1 MLNKRVVVAI
11 AALGSLAVPSVSA
24 ISPVAQAQEIAPV
37 VADDASKQVIVD
49 QPRVGDAKITGKVLF
64 ADGQNTQSVT
74 VFFPQRQH
82 LEQVQVTREGTAGT
96 DLVAFEYT
104 VPTLRPLQE
113 GETVTVGIAGK
124 TNTFQT
130 VTVQKALTPETSP
143 APVPDPG
150 NEQKPEV
157 EQPTPQPQDKEQQ
170 PEGGNKQGENQQS
183 PMPEAEKKPEGEA
196 KPEGEQPEGEAKP
209 EGEQQVPNP
218 ETEKKPE
225 ADEQKPA
232 GDAEDMKPG
241 DKDKQPR
248 DKEQQPEKPEK
259 PGQSENKPADP
270 KTPEN
275 EGMKPGENKPEA
287 QKPSEEKKPEA
298 PKTPEKKPEAPKS
311 PEMKPES
318 PKLPG
323 EGDKKPEI
331 DKGALQGSSNIGDF
345 FKTLAAIGGVV
356 GVVSG
361 VVKLLTQGFSGP
373 HFLQPLR
380 GFLAQ
385 FNIKI

>member
-11 AALGSLAVPSVSA
+11 AALGSLAIPSVST
-24 ISPVAQAQEIAPV
+24 ISPVAHAQEIAPV

-49 QPRVGDAKITGKVLF
+49 QPRVGDAKITGKVLLE
-64 ADGQNTQSVT
+64 DGRNTQSVT
-74 VFFPQRQH
+74 VLFPQRLH
-82 LEQVQVTREGTAGT
+82 SEQVQVTREGTAGT

-124 TNTFQT
+124 TNTFRT
-130 VTVQKALTPETSP
+130 VTVQKALTPETNP
-143 APVPDPG
+143 APVPDSG
-150 NEQKPEV
+150 NEHKPEV
-157 EQPTPQPQDKEQQ
+157 EQPAPQPQDKEQQ
-170 PEGGNKQGENQQS
+170 PEGGNKPGEGQQS
-183 PMPEAEKKPEGEA
+183 PMPEDGKK
-196 KPEGEQPEGEAKP
+196 PEGEAKP

-232 GDAEDMKPG
+232 GDAEDTKPG
-241 DKDKQPR
+241 DKDKQPGG
-248 DKEQQPEKPEK
+248 KEQQPEKP
-259 PGQSENKPADP
+259 GMSENKPADP

-275 EGMKPGENKPEA
+275 EGMKPGENQPED

-298 PKTPEKKPEAPKS
+298 PKAPEKKPEAPK
-311 PEMKPES
+311 
-318 PKLPG
+318 LPG
-323 EGDKKPEI
+323 EGGKKPEI

-345 FKTLAAIGGVV
+345 FKTLAAVGGVV

-361 VVKLLTQGFSGP
+361 VVKLFTQGFSDA

>member
-49 QPRVGDAKITGKVLF
+49 QPRVGDAKITGKVLLE
-64 ADGQNTQSVT
+64 DGQNTQSVT
-74 VFFPQRQH
+74 VLFPQRLH
-82 LEQVQVTREGTAGT
+82 SEQVQVTRQGTAGT

-130 VTVQKALTPETSP
+130 VTVQKALTPETNP

-157 EQPTPQPQDKEQQ
+157 EQPAPQPQDKEQQ
-170 PEGGNKQGENQQS
+170 PEGGNKPGEGQQS
-183 PMPEAEKKPEGEA
+183 PMPEDGKK
-196 KPEGEQPEGEAKP
+196 PEGEAKP

-232 GDAEDMKPG
+232 GDAEDTKPG
-241 DKDKQPR
+241 DKDKQPGG
-248 DKEQQPEKPEK
+248 KEQQPEKP
-259 PGQSENKPADP
+259 GMSENKPADP

-275 EGMKPGENKPEA
+275 EGMKPGENQPED

-298 PKTPEKKPEAPKS
+298 PKAPEKKPEAPK
-311 PEMKPES
+311 
-318 PKLPG
+318 LPG
-323 EGDKKPEI
+323 EGGKKPEI

-345 FKTLAAIGGVV
+345 FKTLAAVGGVV

-361 VVKLLTQGFSGP
+361 VVKLFTQGFSDA

>member
-11 AALGSLAVPSVSA
+11 AALGSLAIPSVSA
-24 ISPVAQAQEIAPV
+24 LSPVAQAQEIAPV

-49 QPRVGDAKITGKVLF
+49 QPRVGDAKITGKVLVTE
-64 ADGQNTQSVT
+64 GKNSQSVALLF
-74 VFFPQRQH
+74 VGRSH
-82 LEQVQVTREGTAGT
+82 NEHVQATRESTTGS

-104 VPTLRPLQE
+104 VPTSRPLQE
-113 GETVTVGIAGK
+113 GEAITVGIPGNPK
-124 TNTFQT
+124 TFQT

-143 APVPDPG
+143 APVPAPG
-150 NEQKPEV
+150 NEQNPEV
-157 EQPTPQPQDKEQQ
+157 EQPAPQPQDKEQQ
-170 PEGGNKQGENQQS
+170 PEDGNKPGEGQQS
-183 PMPEAEKKPEGEA
+183 PMPEDEKEL
-196 KPEGEQPEGEAKP
+196 EGEAKP
-209 EGEQQVPNP
+209 EGEQQAPNP

-225 ADEQKPA
+225 ADEQKPT
-232 GDAEDMKPG
+232 E
-241 DKDKQPR
+241 
-248 DKEQQPEKPEK
+248 
-259 PGQSENKPADP
+259 P

-275 EGMKPGENKPEA
+275 EGMKPGDKKPEGP
-287 QKPSEEKKPEA
+287 KPSEEKKPEA
-298 PKTPEKKPEAPKS
+298 PKAPEK
-311 PEMKPES
+311 KPES

-323 EGDKKPEI
+323 EGSKKPEI

-361 VVKLLTQGFSGP
+361 VVKLFTQGFSGP

>member
-49 QPRVGDAKITGKVLF
+49 QPRVGDAKITGKVLV

-74 VFFPQRQH
+74 VYFPQRQH
-82 LEQVQVTREGTAGT
+82 SEQVQVTRKGTVGT

-113 GETVTVGIAGK
+113 GETVIVAIAGK

-130 VTVQKALTPETSP
+130 VTVQKALTPETNP
-143 APVPDPG
+143 APVPEQG
-150 NEQKPEV
+150 NEHKPEV
-157 EQPTPQPQDKEQQ
+157 EQPAPQPQDKEQQ
-170 PEGGNKQGENQQS
+170 PEGGNKPGEAQQS
-183 PMPEAEKKPEGEA
+183 PMPEDGKK
-196 KPEGEQPEGEAKP
+196 PEGEAKP

-232 GDAEDMKPG
+232 GDAEDTKPG
-241 DKDKQPR
+241 DKDKQPGG
-248 DKEQQPEKPEK
+248 KEQQPEKP
-259 PGQSENKPADP
+259 GMSENKPADP

-275 EGMKPGENKPEA
+275 EGMKPGENQPEG
-287 QKPSEEKKPEA
+287 QKPREEKKPEA
-298 PKTPEKKPEAPKS
+298 PKAPEKKPEAPK
-311 PEMKPES
+311 
-318 PKLPG
+318 LPG
-323 EGDKKPEI
+323 EGGKKPEI

-345 FKTLAAIGGVV
+345 FKTLAAVGGVV

-361 VVKLLTQGFSGP
+361 VVKLFTQGFSDA

>member
-49 QPRVGDAKITGKVLF
+49 QPRVGDAKITGKVLV

-196 KPEGEQPEGEAKP
+196 KPEREQPEGEAKP
-209 EGEQQVPNP
+209 EGEQQAPNP

-225 ADEQKPA
+225 ADEQKPT
-232 GDAEDMKPG
+232 E
-241 DKDKQPR
+241 
-248 DKEQQPEKPEK
+248 
-259 PGQSENKPADP
+259 P

-275 EGMKPGENKPEA
+275 EGMKPGDKKPGS

-298 PKTPEKKPEAPKS
+298 PKAPEK
-311 PEMKPES
+311 KPES

-361 VVKLLTQGFSGP
+361 VVKLFTQGFSGP

>member
-11 AALGSLAVPSVSA
+11 AVMGTLAVPAVSV
-24 ISPVAQAQEIAPV
+24 ITPVAQAQV
-37 VADDASKQVIVD
+37 VPAAADVNDASKQIVVD
-49 QPRVGDAKITGKVLF
+49 QPRVGDAKITGKVLIV
-64 ADGQNTQSVT
+64 DGENSQKVAVLFVANVH
-74 VFFPQRQH
+74 RD
-82 LEQVQVTREGTAGT
+82 EIQVTRDTTMGA
-96 DLVAFEYT
+96 DLVSFEYT
-104 VPTLRPLQE
+104 VPTSRPLQE
-113 GETVTVGIAGK
+113 GEAITVGIPGNQ
-124 TNTFQT
+124 NTFQT

-150 NEQKPEV
+150 NEHKPEV

-183 PMPEAEKKPEGEA
+183 PMPEDEKKPEGEA
-196 KPEGEQPEGEAKP
+196 KPEREQPEGEAKP
-209 EGEQQVPNP
+209 EGEQQAPNP

-225 ADEQKPA
+225 ADEQKPT
-232 GDAEDMKPG
+232 E
-241 DKDKQPR
+241 
-248 DKEQQPEKPEK
+248 
-259 PGQSENKPADP
+259 P

-275 EGMKPGENKPEA
+275 EGMKPGDKKPEGP
-287 QKPSEEKKPEA
+287 KPSEEKKPEA
-298 PKTPEKKPEAPKS
+298 PKAPEKKPEAPKA
-311 PEMKPES
+311 PEKKPES

-323 EGDKKPEI
+323 EDSKKPEI

-345 FKTLAAIGGVV
+345 FRTLAAIGGVV

-361 VVKLLTQGFSGP
+361 VVKLFTQGFSGA

-385 FNIKI
+385 FNIKF

>member
-157 EQPTPQPQDKEQQ
+157 EQPAPQPQDKEQQ
-170 PEGGNKQGENQQS
+170 PEGGNKKGENQQS

-196 KPEGEQPEGEAKP
+196 KPES
-209 EGEQQVPNP
+209 EQQVPNP

-241 DKDKQPR
+241 DKDKQPG

-275 EGMKPGENKPEA
+275 EGMKPGEKKPES

-298 PKTPEKKPEAPKS
+298 PKAPEKKPEN
-311 PEMKPES
+311 

>member
-24 ISPVAQAQEIAPV
+24 ISPVAHAQEIAPV

-49 QPRVGDAKITGKVLF
+49 QPRVGDAKITGKVLL

-74 VFFPQRQH
+74 VYFPQRQH
-82 LEQVQVTREGTAGT
+82 LEQVQVTRAGTAGT
-96 DLVAFEYT
+96 DLIAFEYT
-104 VPTLRPLQE
+104 VPTSRPLQE

-183 PMPEAEKKPEGEA
+183 PMPEDEKKPEGET
-196 KPEGEQPEGEAKP
+196 KPEREQPEGEAKP
-209 EGEQQVPNP
+209 EGEQQAPNP

-225 ADEQKPA
+225 DDEQKPT
-232 GDAEDMKPG
+232 E
-241 DKDKQPR
+241 
-248 DKEQQPEKPEK
+248 
-259 PGQSENKPADP
+259 P

-275 EGMKPGENKPEA
+275 EGMKPGDKKPEGP
-287 QKPSEEKKPEA
+287 KPSEEKKPEA
-298 PKTPEKKPEAPKS
+298 PKAPEK
-311 PEMKPES
+311 KPES

-323 EGDKKPEI
+323 EDSKKPEI

-361 VVKLLTQGFSGP
+361 VVKLFTQGFSGP

>member
-157 EQPTPQPQDKEQQ
+157 EQLAPQPQDKEQQ
-170 PEGGNKQGENQQS
+170 PEGGNKKGENQQS

-196 KPEGEQPEGEAKP
+196 KPES
-209 EGEQQVPNP
+209 EQQVPNP

-241 DKDKQPR
+241 DKDKQPG

-275 EGMKPGENKPEA
+275 EGMKPGEKKPES

-298 PKTPEKKPEAPKS
+298 PKAPEKKPEN
-311 PEMKPES
+311 

>member
-49 QPRVGDAKITGKVLF
+49 QPRVGDAKITGKVLVTE
-64 ADGQNTQSVT
+64 GKNSQSVALLF
-74 VFFPQRQH
+74 VGRSH
-82 LEQVQVTREGTAGT
+82 SEHVQATRETTTGS

-104 VPTLRPLQE
+104 VPTSRPLQE
-113 GETVTVGIAGK
+113 GEAITVGIPG
-124 TNTFQT
+124 NLQTFQT
-130 VTVQKALTPETSP
+130 VTVQKALTPETNP
-143 APVPDPG
+143 APVPELG
-150 NEQKPEV
+150 NEHKPEV
-157 EQPTPQPQDKEQQ
+157 EQPAPQPQDKEQQ
-170 PEGGNKQGENQQS
+170 PEGGNRPGEGQQS
-183 PMPEAEKKPEGEA
+183 PMPEDGKK
-196 KPEGEQPEGEAKP
+196 PEGEAKP

-232 GDAEDMKPG
+232 GDAEDTKPG
-241 DKDKQPR
+241 DKDKQPGG
-248 DKEQQPEKPEK
+248 KEQQPEKP
-259 PGQSENKPADP
+259 GMSENKPADP

-275 EGMKPGENKPEA
+275 EGMKPGENQPED

-298 PKTPEKKPEAPKS
+298 PKAPEKKPEAPK
-311 PEMKPES
+311 
-318 PKLPG
+318 LPG
-323 EGDKKPEI
+323 EGGKKPEI

-345 FKTLAAIGGVV
+345 FKTLAAVGGVV

-361 VVKLLTQGFSGP
+361 VVKLFTQGFSDA

>member
-49 QPRVGDAKITGKVLF
+49 QPRVGDAKITGKVLVTE
-64 ADGQNTQSVT
+64 GKNSQSVALLF
-74 VFFPQRQH
+74 VGRSH
-82 LEQVQVTREGTAGT
+82 SEHVQATRETTTGS

-104 VPTLRPLQE
+104 VPTSRPLQE
-113 GETVTVGIAGK
+113 GEAITVGIPG
-124 TNTFQT
+124 NLQTFQT
-130 VTVQKALTPETSP
+130 VTVQKALTPETNP
-143 APVPDPG
+143 APVPELG
-150 NEQKPEV
+150 NEHKPEV
-157 EQPTPQPQDKEQQ
+157 EQPAPQPQDKEQQ
-170 PEGGNKQGENQQS
+170 PEGGNRPGEGQQS
-183 PMPEAEKKPEGEA
+183 PMPEDGKK
-196 KPEGEQPEGEAKP
+196 PEGEAKP

-232 GDAEDMKPG
+232 GDAEDTKPG
-241 DKDKQPR
+241 DKDKQPGG
-248 DKEQQPEKPEK
+248 KEQQPEKP
-259 PGQSENKPADP
+259 GMSENKPADP

-275 EGMKPGENKPEA
+275 EGMKPGENQPEG

-298 PKTPEKKPEAPKS
+298 PKAPEKKPEAPK
-311 PEMKPES
+311 
-318 PKLPG
+318 LPG
-323 EGDKKPEI
+323 EGGKKPEI

-345 FKTLAAIGGVV
+345 FKTLAAVGGVV

-361 VVKLLTQGFSGP
+361 VVKLFTQGFSDA

>member
-49 QPRVGDAKITGKVLF
+49 QPRVGDAKITGKVLVTE
-64 ADGQNTQSVT
+64 GKNSQSVALLF
-74 VFFPQRQH
+74 VGRSH
-82 LEQVQVTREGTAGT
+82 SEHVQATRETITGS

-104 VPTLRPLQE
+104 VPTSRPLQE
-113 GETVTVGIAGK
+113 GEAITVGIPG
-124 TNTFQT
+124 NLQTFQT
-130 VTVQKALTPETSP
+130 VTVQKALTPETNP
-143 APVPDPG
+143 APVPELG
-150 NEQKPEV
+150 NEHKPEV
-157 EQPTPQPQDKEQQ
+157 EQPAPQPQDKEQQ
-170 PEGGNKQGENQQS
+170 PEGGNRPGEGQQS
-183 PMPEAEKKPEGEA
+183 PMPEDGKK
-196 KPEGEQPEGEAKP
+196 PEGEAKP

-232 GDAEDMKPG
+232 GDAEDTKPG
-241 DKDKQPR
+241 DKDKQPGG
-248 DKEQQPEKPEK
+248 KEQQPEKP
-259 PGQSENKPADP
+259 GMSENKPADP

-275 EGMKPGENKPEA
+275 EGMKPGENQPEG

-298 PKTPEKKPEAPKS
+298 PKAPEKKPEAPK
-311 PEMKPES
+311 
-318 PKLPG
+318 LPG
-323 EGDKKPEI
+323 EGGKKPEI

-345 FKTLAAIGGVV
+345 FKTLAAVGGVV

-361 VVKLLTQGFSGP
+361 VVKLFTQGFSDA

>member
-11 AALGSLAVPSVSA
+11 AALGSLAIPSVST
-24 ISPVAQAQEIAPV
+24 ISPVAHAQEIAPV

-49 QPRVGDAKITGKVLF
+49 QPRVGDAKITGKVLLE
-64 ADGQNTQSVT
+64 DGRNTQSVT
-74 VFFPQRQH
+74 VLFPQRLH
-82 LEQVQVTREGTAGT
+82 SEQVQVTREGTAGT

-130 VTVQKALTPETSP
+130 VTVQKALTPETNP

-157 EQPTPQPQDKEQQ
+157 EQPAPQPQDKEQQ
-170 PEGGNKQGENQQS
+170 PEGGNKPGEGQQS
-183 PMPEAEKKPEGEA
+183 PMPEDGKK
-196 KPEGEQPEGEAKP
+196 PEGEAKP

-232 GDAEDMKPG
+232 GDAEDTKPG
-241 DKDKQPR
+241 DKDKQPGG
-248 DKEQQPEKPEK
+248 KEQQPEKP
-259 PGQSENKPADP
+259 GMSENKPADP

-275 EGMKPGENKPEA
+275 EGMKPGENQPEG

-298 PKTPEKKPEAPKS
+298 PKVPEKKPEAPK
-311 PEMKPES
+311 
-318 PKLPG
+318 LPG
-323 EGDKKPEI
+323 EGGKKPEI

-345 FKTLAAIGGVV
+345 FKTLAAVGGVV

-361 VVKLLTQGFSGP
+361 VVKLFTQGFSDA

>member
-11 AALGSLAVPSVSA
+11 AALGSLAIPSVSI
-24 ISPVAQAQEIAPV
+24 ISPVAHAQEIAPV

-49 QPRVGDAKITGKVLF
+49 QPRVGDAKITGKVLLE
-64 ADGQNTQSVT
+64 DGQNTQSVT
-74 VFFPQRQH
+74 VLFPQRLH
-82 LEQVQVTREGTAGT
+82 SEQVQVTREGTAGT

-130 VTVQKALTPETSP
+130 VTVQKALTPETNP

-157 EQPTPQPQDKEQQ
+157 EQPAPQPQDKEQQ
-170 PEGGNKQGENQQS
+170 PEGGNKPGEGQQS
-183 PMPEAEKKPEGEA
+183 PMPEDGKK
-196 KPEGEQPEGEAKP
+196 PEGEAKP

-225 ADEQKPA
+225 ADEQKPT
-232 GDAEDMKPG
+232 E
-241 DKDKQPR
+241 
-248 DKEQQPEKPEK
+248 
-259 PGQSENKPADP
+259 P

-275 EGMKPGENKPEA
+275 EGMKPGENQPEG

-298 PKTPEKKPEAPKS
+298 PKVPEKKPEAPK
-311 PEMKPES
+311 
-318 PKLPG
+318 LPG
-323 EGDKKPEI
+323 EGGKKPEI

-345 FKTLAAIGGVV
+345 FKTLAAVGGVV

-361 VVKLLTQGFSGP
+361 VVKLFTQGFSDA

>member
-11 AALGSLAVPSVSA
+11 AVMGTLAVPAVSV
-24 ISPVAQAQEIAPV
+24 ITPVAQAQV
-37 VADDASKQVIVD
+37 VPAAADVNDASKQIVVD
-49 QPRVGDAKITGKVLF
+49 QPRVGDAKITGKVLI
-64 ADGQNTQSVT
+64 ADGENSQKVAVLFVSNVH
-74 VFFPQRQH
+74 RD
-82 LEQVQVTREGTAGT
+82 EIQVTRDTTMGA
-96 DLVAFEYT
+96 DLVSFEYT
-104 VPTLRPLQE
+104 VPTSRPLQE
-113 GETVTVGIAGK
+113 GEAITVGIPGNQ
-124 TNTFQT
+124 NTFQT

-150 NEQKPEV
+150 NEHKPEV

-183 PMPEAEKKPEGEA
+183 PMPEAEKKPEGET
-196 KPEGEQPEGEAKP
+196 KPEREQPEGEAKP
-209 EGEQQVPNP
+209 EGEQQAPNP

-225 ADEQKPA
+225 ADEQKPT
-232 GDAEDMKPG
+232 E
-241 DKDKQPR
+241 
-248 DKEQQPEKPEK
+248 
-259 PGQSENKPADP
+259 P

-275 EGMKPGENKPEA
+275 EGMKPGDKKPEGP
-287 QKPSEEKKPEA
+287 KPSEEKKPEA
-298 PKTPEKKPEAPKS
+298 PKAPEK
-311 PEMKPES
+311 KPES

-323 EGDKKPEI
+323 EDSKKPEI

>member
-49 QPRVGDAKITGKVLF
+49 QPRVGDATITGKVLVTE
-64 ADGQNTQSVT
+64 GKNSQSVALLF
-74 VFFPQRQH
+74 VGRSH
-82 LEQVQVTREGTAGT
+82 SEHVQATRETTTGS

-104 VPTLRPLQE
+104 VPTSRPLQE
-113 GETVTVGIAGK
+113 GEAITVGIPG
-124 TNTFQT
+124 NLQTFQT
-130 VTVQKALTPETSP
+130 VTVQKALTPETNP
-143 APVPDPG
+143 APVPELG
-150 NEQKPEV
+150 NEHKPEV
-157 EQPTPQPQDKEQQ
+157 EQPAPQPQDKEQQ
-170 PEGGNKQGENQQS
+170 PEGGNRPGEGQQS
-183 PMPEAEKKPEGEA
+183 PMPEDGKK
-196 KPEGEQPEGEAKP
+196 PEGEAKP

-232 GDAEDMKPG
+232 GDAEDTKPG
-241 DKDKQPR
+241 DKDKQPGG
-248 DKEQQPEKPEK
+248 KEQQPEKP
-259 PGQSENKPADP
+259 GMSENKPADP

-275 EGMKPGENKPEA
+275 EGMKPGENQPEG

-298 PKTPEKKPEAPKS
+298 PKAPEKKPEAPK
-311 PEMKPES
+311 
-318 PKLPG
+318 LPG
-323 EGDKKPEI
+323 EGGKKPEI

-345 FKTLAAIGGVV
+345 FKTLAAVGGVV

-361 VVKLLTQGFSGP
+361 VVKLFTQGFSDA

>member
-11 AALGSLAVPSVSA
+11 AALGSLAVPSVSTLP
-24 ISPVAQAQEIAPV
+24 PVAQAQETAPV

-49 QPRVGDAKITGKVLF
+49 QPRVGDAKITGKVLLE
-64 ADGQNTQSVT
+64 DGQNTQSVT
-74 VFFPQRQH
+74 VLFPQRLH
-82 LEQVQVTREGTAGT
+82 SEQVQVTREGTAGT

-130 VTVQKALTPETSP
+130 VTVQKALTPETNP

-157 EQPTPQPQDKEQQ
+157 EQPAPQPQDKEQQ
-170 PEGGNKQGENQQS
+170 PEGGNKPGEGQQS
-183 PMPEAEKKPEGEA
+183 PMPEDGKK
-196 KPEGEQPEGEAKP
+196 PEGEAKP

-232 GDAEDMKPG
+232 GDAEDTKPG
-241 DKDKQPR
+241 DKDKQPGG
-248 DKEQQPEKPEK
+248 KEQQPEKP
-259 PGQSENKPADP
+259 GMSENKPADP

-275 EGMKPGENKPEA
+275 EGMKPGENQPEG

-298 PKTPEKKPEAPKS
+298 PKAPEKKPEAPK
-311 PEMKPES
+311 
-318 PKLPG
+318 LPG
-323 EGDKKPEI
+323 EGGKKPEI

-345 FKTLAAIGGVV
+345 FKTLAAVGGVV

-361 VVKLLTQGFSGP
+361 VVKLFTQGFSDA

>member
-49 QPRVGDAKITGKVLF
+49 QPRVGDAKITGKVLV

-82 LEQVQVTREGTAGT
+82 LEQVQGTREGTAGT

-196 KPEGEQPEGEAKP
+196 KPEREQPEGEAKP
-209 EGEQQVPNP
+209 EGEQQAPNP

-225 ADEQKPA
+225 ADEQKPT
-232 GDAEDMKPG
+232 E
-241 DKDKQPR
+241 
-248 DKEQQPEKPEK
+248 
-259 PGQSENKPADP
+259 P

-275 EGMKPGENKPEA
+275 EGMKPGDKKPGS

-298 PKTPEKKPEAPKS
+298 PKAPEK
-311 PEMKPES
+311 KPES

-361 VVKLLTQGFSGP
+361 VVKLFTQGFSGP

>member
-11 AALGSLAVPSVSA
+11 AALGSLAIPSVST
-24 ISPVAQAQEIAPV
+24 ISPVAHAQEIAPV

-49 QPRVGDAKITGKVLF
+49 QPRVGDAKITGKVLVKE
-64 ADGQNTQSVT
+64 GQNSQSVAILF
-74 VFFPQRQH
+74 VGRSH
-82 LEQVQVTREGTAGT
+82 SEHVQATRETTTGS

-104 VPTLRPLQE
+104 VPTSRPLQE
-113 GETVTVGIAGK
+113 GEAITVGIPG
-124 TNTFQT
+124 NLQTFQT
-130 VTVQKALTPETSP
+130 VTVQKALTPETNP
-143 APVPDPG
+143 APVPEQG
-150 NEQKPEV
+150 NEHKPEV
-157 EQPTPQPQDKEQQ
+157 EQPAPQPQDKEQQ
-170 PEGGNKQGENQQS
+170 PEGGNKPGEGQQS
-183 PMPEAEKKPEGEA
+183 PRPEAENKPEGEV
-196 KPEGEQPEGEAKP
+196 KPEGEAKP

-225 ADEQKPA
+225 AGEQKPA

-241 DKDKQPR
+241 DKDKQPGG
-248 DKEQQPEKPEK
+248 KEQQPEKP
-259 PGQSENKPADP
+259 GMSENNPADP

-275 EGMKPGENKPEA
+275 EGMKPGENKPEG

-298 PKTPEKKPEAPKS
+298 PKAPEK
-311 PEMKPES
+311 KPES

-361 VVKLLTQGFSGP
+361 VIKLFTQGFSDA